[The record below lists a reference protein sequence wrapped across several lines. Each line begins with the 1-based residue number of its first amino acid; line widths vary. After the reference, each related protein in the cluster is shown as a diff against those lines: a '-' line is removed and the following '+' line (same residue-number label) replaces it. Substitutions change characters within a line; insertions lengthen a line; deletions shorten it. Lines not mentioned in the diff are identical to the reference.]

1 MEVAASVHFRDR
13 VDVALQCQ
21 VLGLLLN
28 SSTSTFCF
36 PSSLNADT
44 SLEATL
50 LTERLVA
57 ENPPDLRCI
66 VIKDAEETW
75 NVRAFVETKLGVFI
89 NLNELRLENFVCE
102 DSDLIQIADL
112 HLPQLR

>member
-1 MEVAASVHFRDR
+1 MKNELMEVAASVHARDR

-50 LTERLVA
+50 LTQRLVA
-57 ENPPDLRCI
+57 ENPPDLRCM
-66 VIKDAEETW
+66 VIKDAEDETSGMSVLSLKQSW
-75 NVRAFVETKLGVFI
+75 GCSSTWMNW
-89 NLNELRLENFVCE
+89 
-102 DSDLIQIADL
+102 DLKTLCVKIL
-112 HLPQLR
+112 T

>member
-1 MEVAASVHFRDR
+1 
-13 VDVALQCQ
+13 

-44 SLEATL
+44 PLEATL
-50 LTERLVA
+50 LTERLFA

-75 NVRAFVETKLGVFI
+75 NVHAFVETKLGVFI